1 MELYMVVFYYNRESE
16 QKLTIDEMMGVKLSS
31 AVYPQMMLNNAGKQF
46 FTCMYRKTLGNIFQR
61 LF

>member
-1 MELYMVVFYYNRESE
+1 MELYLVVFYYNRESE

-46 FTCMYRKTLGNIFQR
+46 LTCMCRKTLGNIFQR